1 MKKICLLS
9 GYDKTKYLN
18 ELISKELKQLITK
31 PKLLVAISTSPDN
44 YAKNDI
50 YFKGNDEVVGIIKII
65 NKIFP
70 ELEEKVLLDR
80 RISKDKGIEYLNNA
94 DIIFLLGGNPFTGL
108 KYIKENGFDNIIKK
122 SDALIIGVSAGSMNL
137 AVNSYYSKD
146 ENYQRSIFYKGI
158 GLIDIT
164 IDPHFDINNKE
175 QVDEAIIN
183 SKKHKIIGLPN
194 ESAIIINDNDI
205 IIVGEK
211 YVFEKGVL
219 IK

>member
-44 YAKNDI
+44 YAKNDT

-175 QVDEAIIN
+175 QVDEALIN

-205 IIVGEK
+205 IVVGEK